1 MNMITRI
8 NPDAGVT
15 LNNPTREEAE
25 AAFRTI
31 IRWAGDDPDRDGLA
45 KTPARL
51 ARAFR
56 EYFSGYAVDPTQ
68 MLSTT
73 FEETDGYDEMIVL
86 RGIPFESHC
95 EHHIAPIIGRA
106 WVAYVP
112 IGRVVGIS
120 KLARVVEAYAKRF
133 QIQERMTS
141 EIASAVQEALQPEG
155 VGVIL
160 KATHHCMSS
169 RGIHKAGS
177 DMVTSCMLGCMR
189 DNAITRQ
196 EFLGMVDA

>member
-1 MNMITRI
+1 
-8 NPDAGVT
+8 VT
-15 LNNPTREEAE
+15 IHTNVPPNQSNKPSREEVE

-31 IRWAGDDPDRDGLA
+31 IRWSGDNPDRAGLQE
-45 KTPARL
+45 TPSRA
-51 ARAFR
+51 ARAFE
-56 EYFSGYAVDPTQ
+56 EYFSGYHQDPIQ
-68 MLSTT
+68 ILSRT
-73 FEETDGYDEMIVL
+73 FDETGGYQEMVIL

-112 IGRVVGIS
+112 NGRVVGIS

-155 VGVIL
+155 VGVVR

-177 DMVTSCMLGCMR
+177 DMVTSCMLGSMR

-196 EFLGMVDA
+196 EFLGMVEP